1 MFVLPLKNAHDVFV
15 RIDCAKSIRVTFK
28 RYDGGAGPFEKHS
41 PGSADG
47 GHVGLWAAMDSV
59 QLTYCCMRSCH
70 LFEMRRYYAEHEL
83 EVVVFVVHIVG
94 W

>member
-1 MFVLPLKNAHDVFV
+1 MLPLKSAHDVFV
-15 RIDCAKSIRVTFK
+15 RIDCAKSIRVRFK
-28 RYDGGAGPFEKHS
+28 RHDGGVGAFEKHLH
-41 PGSADG
+41 GSADG

-70 LFEMRRYYAEHEL
+70 LFEMRHYYAEHK
-83 EVVVFVVHIVG
+83 VVVFVVHIVG

>member
-1 MFVLPLKNAHDVFV
+1 
-15 RIDCAKSIRVTFK
+15 VTFK

-70 LFEMRRYYAEHEL
+70 LFEMRHYYAAHK
-83 EVVVFVVHIVG
+83 VVVFVVHCGLVKSYGLATVG
-94 W
+94 LVQKGFMH